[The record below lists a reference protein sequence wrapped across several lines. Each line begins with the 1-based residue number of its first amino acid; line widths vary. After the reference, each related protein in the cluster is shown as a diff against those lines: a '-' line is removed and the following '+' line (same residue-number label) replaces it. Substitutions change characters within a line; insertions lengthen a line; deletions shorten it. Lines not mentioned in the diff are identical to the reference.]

1 MPQYLDI
8 ETRMRRYEDVNRNY
22 LMRRTPVIVRLDGRS
37 FHGVTAKLFG
47 KRNYSQRFVD
57 IMQQVAIYA
66 TEQAQGCSFSYAQS
80 DEISLLLTDYAELNS
95 QAWFDYN
102 INKINTILASAA
114 ASKFTQLTGHL
125 VQFDSRCFNIPKEE
139 VANYFY
145 SRQLDCVR
153 NAIQMAGHENF
164 SHSDL
169 QNKSCNQIQEML
181 FSYRSINFNDYPT
194 ARKRGYCVVNG
205 VLDTE
210 IPQFNKNWPYINRFV
225 NL

>member
-114 ASKFTQLTGHL
+114 ASKFTQLTGH
-125 VQFDSRCFNIPKEE
+125 
-139 VANYFY
+139 
-145 SRQLDCVR
+145 CVEF
-153 NAIQMAGHENF
+153 I
-164 SHSDL
+164 
-169 QNKSCNQIQEML
+169 
-181 FSYRSINFNDYPT
+181 
-194 ARKRGYCVVNG
+194 
-205 VLDTE
+205 
-210 IPQFNKNWPYINRFV
+210 
-225 NL
+225 